1 MHHRTPESHPAQS
14 AATGATERFRGY
26 TLEEIRYRRLVNRLK
41 TDIVRE
47 RLALMVSPQM
57 QRDAD
62 VIAGAMDRFQSAM
75 KWVDMGMMAYGM
87 FKRLCRSLRRSRP
100 AN

>member
-1 MHHRTPESHPAQS
+1 
-14 AATGATERFRGY
+14 
-26 TLEEIRYRRLVNRLK
+26 
-41 TDIVRE
+41 
-47 RLALMVSPQM
+47 MVSPQM

-62 VIAGAMDRFQSAM
+62 VMAGAMDRFQSAM

-87 FKRLCRSLRRSRP
+87 FKRLRRSLRRSRP